1 MISTYGGWLR
11 NKLNKSTF
19 CTGTIARWDRGFV
32 HKEAPDSNW
41 YLFTAKHCTDQNG
54 DGISD
59 RNLRIKLQDG
69 DEYDVTL
76 VTAGNYDINK
86 DSNVSEDWAIYSLPV
101 NPFKEST
108 DPYVENVYRNMVQ
121 YHGREVSTPNDKIP
135 WIYADSNATRDNRP
149 VRLIGY
155 GSLKIMNDNEIAE
168 FKEKYIAALEKA
180 GVTDMSYENTGIE
193 NDNGV
198 DYYQMIPASLVF
210 SHSYASKIFDDDQLK
225 LSRCFFRNNNNLC
238 QGWGGN
244 SGGPMIDDSNRLVS
258 IVTRGGYHIGG
269 DNHAQTGGV
278 IYDEHDGTYEQSDV
292 PVGHVYQLMGK

>member
-1 MISTYGGWLR
+1 MKKYIIASLLVCIPFISMAADHCTNPSEYTIDKRCYVTNDQKKQKPYNAVVGLISTYGGWLR

-155 GSLKIMNDNEIAE
+155 GSLKIMNDNEIEE
-168 FKEKYIAALEKA
+168 FNEKYIAALEKA
-180 GVTDMSYENTGIE
+180 G
-193 NDNGV
+193 
-198 DYYQMIPASLVF
+198 
-210 SHSYASKIFDDDQLK
+210 
-225 LSRCFFRNNNNLC
+225 
-238 QGWGGN
+238 
-244 SGGPMIDDSNRLVS
+244 
-258 IVTRGGYHIGG
+258 
-269 DNHAQTGGV
+269 
-278 IYDEHDGTYEQSDV
+278 
-292 PVGHVYQLMGK
+292 